1 MIKSIKVF
9 GERNSGT
16 NFLSKLIKQNIR
28 GINLHSG
35 YYLGGTGWKHGFP
48 RIKYFNTVGEVLF
61 IFIIR
66 DLDSWLLSMYNNP
79 YSYKSPAKIEDFVS
93 ENLII
98 DENRKTHD
106 VHIYKGERQNVI
118 NLRYAKIRRYKAFF
132 DLVPNAIF
140 INLKDLQENNDKFL
154 NFLNTKYSLNTAEI
168 PVKIEKHTKDPNLS
182 NCNRNYSTVLPS
194 TYNKDLELE
203 KMVNSLKDNYIY
215 KSSIS

>member
-1 MIKSIKVF
+1 MIKRIKVF

-16 NFLSKLIKQNIR
+16 NFLAKLIKQNIR
-28 GINLHSG
+28 DIKQDSG

-48 RIKYFNTVGEVLF
+48 RIKYFKNIDEVLF

-79 YSYKSPAKIEDFVS
+79 YSYKSPNKIEDFVS
-93 ENLII
+93 GNLII
-98 DENRKTHD
+98 DENRKGHD

-118 NLRYAKIRRYKAFF
+118 DLRYAKIRRYKAFF
-132 DLVPNAIF
+132 DLVPNALF

-154 NFLNTKYSLNTAEI
+154 NFLNTTYSLKTAEI
-168 PVKIEKHTKDPNLS
+168 PVKIEKHTKDGNLS

-194 TYNKDLELE
+194 KYYKDVELE
-203 KMVNSLKDNYIY
+203 KMVNSLKDAYIY
-215 KSSIS
+215 KSNIN